1 LKQHG
6 NKPVIFLET
15 KNPSISVDFLSWG
28 ITGWLVGWLVIN
40 GDLMVINGGCNG
52 LIMANN
58 G

>member
-1 LKQHG
+1 M
-6 NKPVIFLET
+6 IFLET